1 MTPKA
6 QAAKEKIEILNCI
19 EIKTFYVSK
28 DTIRV
33 NRQPMEWEKI
43 LANHI
48 SDMGLISRILKELL
62 QSNSRKKKIKQP
74 DRKSR
79 QRTCL

>member
-6 QAAKEKIEILNCI
+6 QATKEKIEILNCVK
-19 EIKTFYVSK
+19 IKNVCVSK

-33 NRQPMEWEKI
+33 DRQPMEWEKI

-48 SDMGLISRILKELL
+48 SDRGLISRILKELL
-62 QSNSRKKKIKQP
+62 QSNSRKKNQ
-74 DRKSR
+74 
-79 QRTCL
+79 TA

>member
-6 QAAKEKIEILNCI
+6 QATKEKIEILNCVK
-19 EIKTFYVSK
+19 IKNVCVSK

-33 NRQPMEWEKI
+33 DRQPMEWEKI

-48 SDMGLISRILKELL
+48 SDRGLISGILKEL
-62 QSNSRKKKIKQP
+62 QSNSRKKNQ
-74 DRKSR
+74 
-79 QRTCL
+79 TA